1 VKGKRKMADSRQ
13 RIIAL
18 LELGKKIVV
27 SHAAAVQMNIGPA
40 CHGDYDNEYIDT
52 AKAVENIFIK
62 NGWFAPAVKPDFSN
76 TSDDNWYP
84 AHNGTE
90 TPFVSR
96 SGKRLLYC
104 FQPSTGNHS
113 YLDVDNDIILT
124 DEDARLHLGTY

>member
-1 VKGKRKMADSRQ
+1 MADSRQ

-18 LELGKKIVV
+18 LELGKAIHKINSV
-27 SHAAAVQMNIGPA
+27 AALGNSGPA

-52 AKAVENIFIK
+52 ARGVEALFIK